1 MTETRRSFYV
11 TTPIYYANAKPHLG
25 HLYTTLVADTL
36 TRFQRQRGI
45 DSFFL
50 TGTDERGVNIERA
63 AAARGIP
70 VQQHV
75 DEIVEEFQET
85 FRVFN
90 VEYSRWIRTTD
101 SYHKEGV
108 QSLWRHL
115 DERGFIYR
123 GEYKGWFCVY
133 CNEFKEVEERA
144 EQPLCPTHERPLEI
158 VAEESYFFKLSGFGD
173 RLLKLYES
181 RPEFVQPES
190 RRNEVI
196 AFVAGGLRDFSI
208 SRISVKWGIE
218 VPGDP
223 RHTIYVWFDA
233 LANYITALGW
243 GNRSFQDFDRFWPA
257 LHLVGK
263 DILRFHAVYWP
274 AFLMAAGIEVPRTV
288 FAHGMWLSSGRK
300 MGKTLGNVIDLAVLR
315 KHFTPEQVRY
325 FCLREMV
332 FGRDGDFTYEALID
346 RVNADLA
353 AGLGNLSSRTLTM
366 VRTYCGNR
374 IPLSDSDA
382 SSEFVPQAAEVRQ
395 AIEQAMAQFDREFER
410 YCFSLGLEAIWAAM
424 SRVDKFITD
433 AQPWELAK
441 DPEKQGTLK
450 YVLST
455 ALEAVRHLAVVLA
468 PVLPEGSQAVWQQ
481 LGQAGK
487 VGEVAPAGLRW
498 GGLKAGTEIGE
509 VKGIFPR
516 MEKVKIMEEIKRD
529 ELTARTEGAG
539 RAERGDQPS
548 TAAAPKEASKVGPEG
563 ESVRDGLISIEE
575 FARVDMRVGTVL
587 TAERIPKA
595 DKLLKLTVDI
605 GDEVR
610 QVLAGIALYYEP
622 ESLIGRKVVV
632 VTNLPPRK
640 MRGLDSN
647 GMIVAASVGPE
658 GRPVIA
664 TFNEDVPNGARLK

>member
-1 MTETRRSFYV
+1 MTETPGSFYV

-45 DSFFL
+45 DAFFL

-75 DEIVEEFQET
+75 DEIVGEFQET
-85 FRVFN
+85 FRAFN
-90 VEYSRWIRTTD
+90 LEYSRWIRTTD
-101 SYHKEGV
+101 AYHKEGV

-115 DERGFIYR
+115 NERGFIYR

-144 EQPLCPTHERPLEI
+144 EQPICPTHERPLEI
-158 VAEESYFFKLSGFGD
+158 VAEESYFFKLSEFGEP
-173 RLLKLYES
+173 LLKLYES
-181 RPEFVQPES
+181 RPDFVQPES

-196 AFVAGGLRDFSI
+196 AFVSGGLRDISI

-218 VPGDP
+218 VPGDE

-263 DILRFHAVYWP
+263 DILRQHTVYWP
-274 AFLMAAGIEVPRTV
+274 AFLMAGGIEQPRGIY
-288 FAHGMWLSSGRK
+288 AHGMWVDPAGRK
-300 MGKTLGNVIDLAVLR
+300 MSKTLGNVIDLAVLR
-315 KHFTPEQVRY
+315 KYFTPEQVRY

-366 VRTYCGNR
+366 VRAYCGNR
-374 IPLSDSDA
+374 IPPADSKTGHD
-382 SSEFVPQAAEVRQ
+382 FVPEAAEVRRTV
-395 AIEQAMAQFDREFER
+395 EQAVVQFDLEFER
-410 YCFSLGLEAIWAAM
+410 YNFSLGLEAVWAAM

-441 DPEKQGTLK
+441 YPE
-450 YVLST
+450 
-455 ALEAVRHLAVVLA
+455 
-468 PVLPEGSQAVWQQ
+468 
-481 LGQAGK
+481 
-487 VGEVAPAGLRW
+487 
-498 GGLKAGTEIGE
+498 
-509 VKGIFPR
+509 
-516 MEKVKIMEEIKRD
+516 
-529 ELTARTEGAG
+529 
-539 RAERGDQPS
+539 
-548 TAAAPKEASKVGPEG
+548 
-563 ESVRDGLISIEE
+563 
-575 FARVDMRVGTVL
+575 
-587 TAERIPKA
+587 
-595 DKLLKLTVDI
+595 
-605 GDEVR
+605 
-610 QVLAGIALYYEP
+610 
-622 ESLIGRKVVV
+622 
-632 VTNLPPRK
+632 
-640 MRGLDSN
+640 
-647 GMIVAASVGPE
+647 
-658 GRPVIA
+658 
-664 TFNEDVPNGARLK
+664 